1 MYEERWEIVT
11 RRPREIIS
19 YDTIV
24 YPLDLLVW
32 VSIFSIIIAEFIL
45 LIVMQNLWAIASGK
59 PRPQDYIYQGLML

>member
-59 PRPQDYIYQGLML
+59 PKPRDYIFHGVLV